1 MATKPK
7 TTITPRAKYPD
18 KTEKF
23 LSDVKV
29 ALETLD
35 DEVGSLSENTRSE
48 AYKNFLESYKDA
60 LIPLWNP
67 ARFASVKTILET
79 VANPQMTDLEV
90 MARHLQPT
98 TPSSTIV
105 KETSLTPDLVRT
117 PLF

>member
-7 TTITPRAKYPD
+7 TAITPRAKYPD

-23 LSDVKV
+23 LTDVKV

-35 DEVGSLSENTRSE
+35 DEVGSLSEDTRSE

-79 VANPQMTDLEV
+79 VANPQMTDLAAMPDVYSPLPPVAQSLKKEV
-90 MARHLQPT
+90 
-98 TPSSTIV
+98 
-105 KETSLTPDLVRT
+105 
-117 PLF
+117 